1 MGESSEEYDESA
13 LRDSVFRLLG
23 RREQSYQELR
33 RKLIQKRWPND
44 MVDAV
49 LKDFKEKGWQSDE
62 RFAEIFIREKVS
74 QKQGRLKILAQ
85 ATQQKGLSPD
95 LVEGL
100 LEEMEVDWFSLCAEL
115 KERRFGE
122 GPPADQKQWMKQVR
136 FLQQRG
142 FSSEQIFTCVNRPES

>member
-49 LKDFKEKGWQSDE
+49 LKDFKEKG
-62 RFAEIFIREKVS
+62 
-74 QKQGRLKILAQ
+74 RLKILAQ
-85 ATQQKGLSPD
+85 ATQQKGLSVE
-95 LVEGL
+95 LVERL
-100 LEEMEVDWFSLCAEL
+100 LDEMDIDWFSLCADL

-122 GPPADQKQWMKQVR
+122 EPPADKKQWMKQVR

-142 FSSEQIFTCVNRPES
+142 FNSEQIFACVNRPES